1 MMNPSELLLTS
12 SVLILA
18 VLALRHFGRGRLSRR
33 LCYGLW
39 LVVLLRLLVPVS
51 LPSPTSVLNLPAAQS
66 AERFLA
72 QRVEVITPDGAASA
86 RPETAEPAAPE
97 EAAPAAETLP
107 QFSPLVLIWA
117 AGALGTSGWF
127 LWVNARFARQLR
139 RARRELPVP
148 ESPLPVWVA
157 EGIDSPCLFGLLRP
171 AVYLTPEAAADPVR
185 RRHVLT
191 HELCHW
197 RQKDHIWAAARTLC
211 LILYWFDPLVWLAA
225 AASREDCELA
235 CDERTVRT
243 LGEEENLA
251 YGQTLVELVRTRQN
265 PGELGSLATTMSV
278 GRQGLK
284 ERVRLIIAAP
294 VTRKSA
300 LAGLVLMLG
309 ILVSCTFTG
318 GVNLTGTEAL
328 EALTDSIQYED
339 SKVSFTIPEGYA
351 PASDWEIR
359 VYGRAAMGDSFMSVH
374 LFEEESSGH
383 LWEAGKTYSIDLAET
398 QYDELW
404 LEATLK
410 GIDQGVATD
419 LLEEAGGG
427 PTVTALPEGYKLVS
441 ATLPMNQAEYAPA
454 VPEFELR
461 LAVPESWEVSTAG
474 AEDGPINNLGAD
486 LVFRDG
492 ETLMGVL
499 GCSGYEVYDGEI
511 APEDEYKSV
520 YSSLRLSSFEIWD
533 PYTPIQTLDYGETG
547 RMEVQYKDTAWAE
560 AHPEVSNAGVP
571 SLETTGL
578 VSFNRE
584 LGVYITL
591 RFEPGA
597 EISDDTLDTIA
608 RTVRLSPAE

>member
-72 QRVEVITPDGAASA
+72 QRVEVITPDGAASS

-97 EAAPAAETLP
+97 ETAPAAETLP
-107 QFSPLVLIWA
+107 RLSPLALIWA

-127 LWVNARFARQLR
+127 LWVNARFARQLGR
-139 RARRELPVP
+139 VRRELPVP

-157 EGIDSPCLFGLLRP
+157 EGIGSPCLFGLLRP

-278 GRQGLK
+278 GRRGLK

-359 VYGRAAMGDSFMSVH
+359 VYGRAAMGDSYMSVH
-374 LFEEESSGH
+374 LFEEETSGH
-383 LWEAGKTYSIDLAET
+383 LGAAGKTYSIDLAET

-404 LEATLK
+404 L
-410 GIDQGVATD
+410 
-419 LLEEAGGG
+419 
-427 PTVTALPEGYKLVS
+427 
-441 ATLPMNQAEYAPA
+441 
-454 VPEFELR
+454 
-461 LAVPESWEVSTAG
+461 
-474 AEDGPINNLGAD
+474 
-486 LVFRDG
+486 
-492 ETLMGVL
+492 
-499 GCSGYEVYDGEI
+499 
-511 APEDEYKSV
+511 
-520 YSSLRLSSFEIWD
+520 
-533 PYTPIQTLDYGETG
+533 
-547 RMEVQYKDTAWAE
+547 
-560 AHPEVSNAGVP
+560 
-571 SLETTGL
+571 
-578 VSFNRE
+578 
-584 LGVYITL
+584 
-591 RFEPGA
+591 
-597 EISDDTLDTIA
+597 
-608 RTVRLSPAE
+608 